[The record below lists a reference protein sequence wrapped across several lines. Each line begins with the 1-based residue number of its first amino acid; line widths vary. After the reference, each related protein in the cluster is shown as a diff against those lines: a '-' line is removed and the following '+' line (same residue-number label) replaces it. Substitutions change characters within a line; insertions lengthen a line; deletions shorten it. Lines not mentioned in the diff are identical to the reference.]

1 MIKNMTR
8 IKLVAAPSAA
18 LAKLAR
24 AGVPVY
30 GCVKRGAYFAFSV
43 PDYFVKKVFA
53 IFASPCYNICVEHVS
68 RLARLKNFVSGRAF
82 LLVGCIMFAACACI
96 SNAFVLRIEVTGSG
110 AYLKNT
116 VVGMAYS
123 LGLRENRPYSDC
135 GAQLIPRVLGLP
147 SVTFCSVQKRGSVVY
162 IDVQTEE
169 ESAAPA
175 RGVPLTADVPGR
187 LVKLVAVCGT
197 PLAAEGDRVSPGDE
211 LIGAYYAVNEGII
224 PSLAVGYAAIEAE
237 ACLNYAADCESG
249 QNLEN
254 AYAAVLAYTG
264 GEQILSR
271 SYTVKNYAEGVVY
284 QVNFTYLHT
293 ISINFD

>member
-1 MIKNMTR
+1 MKNLIR
-8 IKLVAAPSAA
+8 IKVVAVPSAA
-18 LAKLAR
+18 MAKLAR

-30 GCVKRGAYFAFSV
+30 GCAKQGAYFAFSV

-53 IFASPCYNICVEHVS
+53 IFASPCYNICVEHAS
-68 RLARLKNFVSGRAF
+68 RLARLKNFVFGRVF
-82 LLVGCIMFAACACI
+82 LLAGCILFAACACI
-96 SNAFVLRIEVTGSG
+96 SNAFVLRIQVTGSG
-110 AYLKNT
+110 AYLENT
-116 VVGMAYS
+116 VKGMAYS

-147 SVTFCSVQKRGSVVY
+147 SVTFCSVCKRGSVVY
-162 IDVQTEE
+162 IDVQAEE

-175 RGVPLTADVPGR
+175 EGVPLTADVCGR
-187 LVKLVAVCGT
+187 LAKLVAVCGT
-197 PLAAEGDRVSPGDE
+197 PLVAEGDAVSPGDV
-211 LIGAYYAVNEGII
+211 LIGAYYAVNDRTI

-237 ACLNYAADCESG
+237 AGLSFAADCESE

-271 SYTVKNYAEGVVY
+271 SHTVKKYAEGVVY